1 MKTDDKE
8 LRELW
13 EKYID
18 SKFVYRVISDE
29 YTKDTKKNGLNPK
42 KDPFKRI
49 KPKLERLFQ
58 LVLKLEKQGKI
69 IYLDWK
75 KKEPVKGSYA
85 VIVTKTDL
93 NSPFIDFTPHLRMV
107 LQFKKQWKGG
117 AVVTNTNYLCKE
129 ILKLNVCL
137 TEKEKSLIK
146 ELFEWTKKKSK
157 YKNRVIFIKGSSKY
171 LENAYFQHFL
181 GKKEKKKYW
190 VSPYGSF
197 KHFKQ
202 FVKSYGIKRYLPFF
216 KEEKFACLRVTK
228 RIPVSEIIKIV

>member
-8 LRELW
+8 LLGLW
-13 EKYID
+13 KKYID

-29 YTKDTKKNGLNPK
+29 YAKDTKKNGLNPK
-42 KDPFKRI
+42 KGPFKKI
-49 KPKLERLFQ
+49 KPKLEKLFR
-58 LVLKLEKQGKI
+58 LVLKLEKQGKV

-75 KKEPVKGSYA
+75 KKDLVRGREA
-85 VIVTKTDL
+85 VRVTRTDL
-93 NSPFIDFTPHLRMV
+93 NSPLIDFTPHWKMV

-117 AVVTNTNYLCKE
+117 ANVTNAEFLCEE
-129 ILKLNVCL
+129 ILKLNAGL

-146 ELFEWTKKKSK
+146 ELLEWTKKKSK

-171 LENAYFQHFL
+171 LEKAYFQHFL
-181 GKKEKKKYW
+181 GKKEEKKYW

-197 KHFKQ
+197 KHFKE
-202 FVKSYGIKRYLPFF
+202 VIKGYEIKRYLPFF

-228 RIPVSEIIKIV
+228 RIPASEIAKIL